1 MPVPSALKP
10 KVARM
15 LRARLGDQTRARFTL
30 SRYAALAC
38 VLVFTGCRASEC
50 RQLLSTDLT
59 RNPDR
64 SLVINFRSLK
74 RGKNRAVPI
83 LYKPAAALLINW
95 LFHVGTQQVDD
106 PLRPY
111 PLFPSSPA
119 AYSPVCYRTVWR
131 ASRFWLK
138 VRPHALRHMFGS
150 TIFRL
155 SKNIR
160 LTQQLLGHRSLT
172 ATQIYTHVDPEE
184 LTASIAS
191 YSELFGKSL
200 DPRPAKSTITQ
211 KRTAKRT
218 PAGDRVYQSG
228 SRAKSLR
235 TATKRMPSRVWRQPA
250 NGPGRPATPGTR
262 TARVPKVS
270 RPRPRIDSL

>member
-15 LRARLGDQTRARFTL
+15 LRARLGDQTRSRFTH
-30 SRYAALAC
+30 SRYAAIAS

-59 RNPDR
+59 RNPDG

-74 RGKNRAVPI
+74 RGRNRAVPI
-83 LYKPAAALLINW
+83 VSRQASFLLACW
-95 LFHVGTQQVDD
+95 FLGVKSYVDN
-106 PLRPY
+106 PERSFL
-111 PLFPSSPA
+111 LFPSSPA
-119 AYSPVCYRTVWR
+119 ASTPVCYRTVWR

-160 LTQQLLGHRSLT
+160 LTQQLLGHRSLS
-172 ATQIYTHVDPEE
+172 ATQIYTHVDPQDVA
-184 LTASIAS
+184 ASIAS

-211 KRTAKRT
+211 KRTANRT
-218 PAGDRVYQSG
+218 PAGDRVCQSRP
-228 SRAKSLR
+228 RAKIIR
-235 TATKRMPSRVWRQPA
+235 TATQRMPSRVWRQPA
-250 NGPGRPATPGTR
+250 NGPGRPATPSTR
-262 TARVPKVS
+262 TVRVPKVS

>member
-15 LRARLGDQTRARFTL
+15 LRTKIGAHSRDRKTL
-30 SRYAALAC
+30 SRYAAIAS

-50 RQLLSTDLT
+50 RQLIFSDILCNRDGSII
-59 RNPDR
+59 
-64 SLVINFRSLK
+64 VNFRSLK

-83 LYKPAAALLINW
+83 LNRPAAALLRFW
-95 LFHVGTQQVDD
+95 MMEVGYSVDN
-106 PLRPY
+106 PTRPFL
-111 PLFPSSPA
+111 LFPSTDSSE
-119 AYSPVCYRTVWR
+119 SPVCYRTVWR

-160 LTQQLLGHRSLT
+160 LTQQLLGHRSLS

-184 LTASIAS
+184 LTASLQS
-191 YSELFGKSL
+191 YSELFSRPL
-200 DPRPAKSTITQ
+200 DPVPAKSTITQ

-218 PAGDRVYQSG
+218 PADDRVCRSRP
-228 SRAKSLR
+228 RAKGVR

-250 NGPGRPATPGTR
+250 NGPGYPATPGTR
-262 TARVPKVS
+262 PAGVPKVS